1 MRNGRQLG
9 GSNELGNGR
18 QGWPIRT
25 SLLSR
30 LFFPPPPPLT
40 KDYFSTAVRH
50 YAELFTSVSAGI
62 RRKATG
68 GCGVRLHL
76 MLKKT
81 LNEVTNHTDFMKH
94 ECIMSVLWLEALQQL
109 V

>member
-1 MRNGRQLG
+1 MSWVMADRVGQSEHHYSAG
-9 GSNELGNGR
+9 
-18 QGWPIRT
+18 
-25 SLLSR
+25 
-30 LFFPPPPPLT
+30 FFPPPPPLT

>member
-18 QGWPIRT
+18 QGRPIRT

-30 LFFPPPPPLT
+30 LPLPPLT

-68 GCGVRLHL
+68 GCGVKLHL